1 MLKAWRSVTLALAA
15 GLMILSGCAPLN
27 ASTAI
32 REAEAHMEKARTA
45 GADKAAPYE
54 YYLARAYLIKA
65 KRTEGYSEFGI
76 AEQYGLQAKD
86 YALKAISE
94 ARENMARQKILN
106 QRLRKKNHQGG
117 RP

>member
-1 MLKAWRSVTLALAA
+1 MSKAWRSVTLALAA
-15 GLMILSGCAPLN
+15 GLMVLSGCAPLN

-32 REAEAHMEKARTA
+32 REAEAHMDKARAA

-54 YYLARAYLIKA
+54 YFLARAYLIKA

-86 YALKAISE
+86 YALKAMSE
-94 ARENMARQKILN
+94 ARENLLRQKILN
-106 QRLRKKNHQGG
+106 ERLQKKNHQGG